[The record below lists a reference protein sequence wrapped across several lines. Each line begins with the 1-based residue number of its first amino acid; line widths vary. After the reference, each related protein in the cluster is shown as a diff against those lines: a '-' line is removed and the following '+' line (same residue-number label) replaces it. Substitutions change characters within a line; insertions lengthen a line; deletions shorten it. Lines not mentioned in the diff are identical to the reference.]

1 MLRLQRTCWLSSY
14 LVDLRRKD
22 SNAAGSLLLSLTCS
36 TQVNT
41 FNRFKSTKLECPGE
55 RLHLNSDRKAVIS
68 EGLEAETARLLGGL
82 PHRHEIP

>member
-41 FNRFKSTKLECPGE
+41 FNRFKSTKQEYPGE

-82 PHRHEIP
+82 PHRHEVP